1 MQHLIFK
8 KDVGRNN
15 KEINETENISAR
27 QVFGAFK
34 KSNEGYLILNKL
46 IRKQLYICPICK
58 SSLTNKKFEIDH
70 IIPIVLIPSWKSH
83 LVTCE
88 DNLMV
93 LCSHCNKSK
102 SSKYEGYYK
111 LYFHR
116 ENYYENNK
124 IYSKDIYKDYNKLIK
139 TLIKNMCD
147 DKDLQQR
154 WNRDLIILNQPL
166 NFIIEKRLILEVD
179 IVIDE

>member
-1 MQHLIFK
+1 MKHLKFK
-8 KDVGRNN
+8 KDVGRIS
-15 KEINETENISAR
+15 EEVEEVESVSAR
-27 QVFGAFK
+27 QIFGAFK
-34 KSNEGYLILNKL
+34 RSNEGYLILNKL

-58 SSLTNKKFEIDH
+58 SLLNNKSFEIDH

-88 DNLMV
+88 TNLMV
-93 LCSHCNKSK
+93 LCSHCNKHK
-102 SSKYEGYYK
+102 SSKYEGHYK
-111 LYFHR
+111 LFFHR
-116 ENYYENNK
+116 EEYYK
-124 IYSKDIYKDYNKLIK
+124 DTIYSKNIYKDYTNLIK
-139 TLIKNMCD
+139 TLIKNKCD

-166 NFIIEKRLILEVD
+166 TQVVEKRLIVEVD